1 MVMPGDTRH
10 IQHVELTFKYSEELS
25 EDEIPRPGRPDP
37 VLAPDSYSRF
47 RKWRIKRVFY
57 FLTSSSALCLAAVT
71 LVPRPAVQATAL
83 GIWAASAGLARFLL
97 TGAYLKPNE
106 TEVPRD

>member
-1 MVMPGDTRH
+1 MPGDTQH
-10 IQHVELTFKYSEELS
+10 IQRVEVTFKYSEDLS

-47 RKWRIKRVFY
+47 RKWRINRVFY

-83 GIWAASAGLARFLL
+83 GIWVTSAGLARFLL
-97 TGAYLKPNE
+97 TGTYRKPKE
-106 TEVPRD
+106 TTVPRD

>member
-1 MVMPGDTRH
+1 MSGDTRH
-10 IQHVELTFKYSEELS
+10 IQHVELTFRYSEELS

-37 VLAPDSYSRF
+37 VLAPDSYARF

-57 FLTSSSALCLAAVT
+57 FLTCSSALCLAAVT

-83 GIWAASAGLARFLL
+83 GIWATSADLARFLL
-97 TGAYLKPNE
+97 TGTYPKSPEPERPGN
-106 TEVPRD
+106 

>member
-1 MVMPGDTRH
+1 MPGDTRH

-37 VLAPDSYSRF
+37 VIASETYTRV
-47 RKWRIKRVFY
+47 RKWHIKRVFY
-57 FLTSSSALCLAAVT
+57 FLTCSSALCLAAVA

-83 GIWAASAGLARFLL
+83 GIWATSAGLARFLL
-97 TGAYLKPNE
+97 TGTYRKSRR
-106 TEVPRD
+106 PRRSGY

>member
-1 MVMPGDTRH
+1 MSGDTRH
-10 IQHVELTFKYSEELS
+10 IQHVELTFRYSEELS

-37 VLAPDSYSRF
+37 VLAPDSYARF

-57 FLTSSSALCLAAVT
+57 FLTCSSALCLAAVT

-83 GIWAASAGLARFLL
+83 GIWATSAGLARFLL
-97 TGAYLKPNE
+97 TGTYPKSPEPERPGN
-106 TEVPRD
+106 